1 MVKPHPSIM
10 TPLKVRLQGLALILL
25 PPGIYFIFLAIGNTN
40 KYDSIP
46 AWGEDLDTSFS
57 GCFFALFIWS
67 LFFFWLWVLF
77 VRKTKTMIIDGWD
90 EYKSDRDWER
100 ERERERQK
108 MMRCYHCN
116 VEHKVKNKE
125 NHLKKCI
132 KLEKEKLAKIE
143 AKRKKE
149 NDPNLMTA
157 KRKSQLEEIA
167 DRVFPNA
174 RYFKYKGEKMELT
187 TDIGGFKYSSCNS
200 RSIESIDKQMVA
212 DASRGY
218 NRRNKPKSKN
228 KSSVA
233 KSYSGVCSQQKRNH
247 STCGSPTDSRC
258 PRCSR
263 YACGSCRG
271 SRTYNGRR
279 VCEACNR
286 NMSGD

>member
-1 MVKPHPSIM
+1 LNIVDLISKTLTNKFELIDLMESEMPDWMVLPLCMVFGFMLLVSGKEVGIDHPII
-10 TPLKVRLQGLALILL
+10 TALI
-25 PPGIYFIFLAIGNTN
+25 AIGCFLFPLLMLFEPILNR
-40 KYDSIP
+40 K
-46 AWGEDLDTSFS
+46 DTVKINLNEEELMS
-57 GCFFALFIWS
+57 
-67 LFFFWLWVLF
+67 
-77 VRKTKTMIIDGWD
+77 
-90 EYKSDRDWER
+90 
-100 ERERERQK
+100 
-108 MMRCYHCN
+108 CYYCN

-125 NHLKKCI
+125 KHLKKCMAI
-132 KLEKEKLAKIE
+132 EKEKLAKLE
-143 AKRKKE
+143 AKKKKE

-212 DASRGY
+212 DSSRGY

>member
-1 MVKPHPSIM
+1 MPDWMGVLACMFIGFILLVSGKEIGIIGPII
-10 TPLKVRLQGLALILL
+10 TALI
-25 PPGIYFIFLAIGNTN
+25 AIG
-40 KYDSIP
+40 
-46 AWGEDLDTSFS
+46 
-57 GCFFALFIWS
+57 CFLFP
-67 LFFFWLWVLF
+67 LVMLF
-77 VRKTKTMIIDGWD
+77 VAIPNRKDTVKISVNEEELM
-90 EYKSDRDWER
+90 S
-100 ERERERQK
+100 
-108 MMRCYHCN
+108 CYYCH

-125 NHLKKCI
+125 KHLKKCI
-132 KLEKEKLAKIE
+132 AIEKEKLAKLE

-149 NDPNLMTA
+149 NDPNLMTT

-167 DRVFPNA
+167 ERVFPNA

-187 TDIGGFKYSSCNS
+187 TDIGSFKYSSCNS
-200 RSIESIDKQMVA
+200 RSIESIDKEMVA
-212 DASRGY
+212 DATRGY

-228 KSSVA
+228 KSSVT
-233 KSYSGVCSQQKRNH
+233 KSYSGICSQQKRNH